1 MTLNDYLNG
10 ITGADRAAVEAAKKR
25 DPAMLRERLIAHYDI
40 KKLSQEA

>member
-25 DPAMLRERLIAHYDI
+25 NDGLLKPLGSLGRL
-40 KKLSQEA
+40 KLNI